1 MKLSPV
7 VLKLRLGNISAF
19 GDRIAGSADL
29 ATALSATLTD
39 EMAFVVQLTESAPGN
54 KQSNSVNQLIDERF
68 VVIVALKNDNSQ
80 SDKTGIAA
88 YDRLFTIR
96 AEIFS
101 SILNWTIPGQES
113 ITSYVTGRL
122 LSLNRAWLWYQY
134 EFSSSVRIGPDDGFD
149 NGADNLPNFNQ
160 LYAEWIISPN
170 ANLPF
175 AGGLP
180 IDDTDK
186 TDMVSNV
193 DFTVN
198 LNAGG
203 FGSGFGSG
211 FKVVKI

>member
-7 VLKLRLGNISAF
+7 VLKLRLGNTTF

-29 ATALSATLTD
+29 ATALKATLID
-39 EMAFVVQLTESAPGN
+39 EMAFVVQLSGSASAN
-54 KQSNSVNQLIDERF
+54 DLDNSINQLIDERF
-68 VVIVALKNDNSQ
+68 GVIVALKNDNSQ
-80 SDKTGIAA
+80 GDKTGLAA
-88 YDRLFTIR
+88 FDRLFTVR

-101 SILNWTIPGQES
+101 SILNWRIPGQES
-113 ITSYVTGRL
+113 VTSHVSERL

-149 NGADNLPNFNQ
+149 TGEDNLPNFDQ

-170 ANLPF
+170 VNLPF
-175 AGGLP
+175 PGNLP
-180 IDDTDK
+180 IGDTNI
-186 TDMVSNV
+186 TDMVSNI

-203 FGSGFGSG
+203 FGTGFGQG
-211 FKVVKI
+211 FKVDKT